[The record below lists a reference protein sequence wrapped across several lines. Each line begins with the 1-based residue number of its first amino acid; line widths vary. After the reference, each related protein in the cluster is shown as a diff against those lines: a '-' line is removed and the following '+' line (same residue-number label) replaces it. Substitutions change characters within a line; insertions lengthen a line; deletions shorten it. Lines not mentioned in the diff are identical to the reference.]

1 MKKIKEFL
9 GKSIYKKIRIWHV
22 LALLVVMFFSYESPE
37 PDGIYRTSTS
47 SEHSFISFSPPN
59 NHHSDYITWVG
70 NKRGRTSNCK
80 TQGSYTYNKETKI
93 ITVSDL
99 YNSNCPNKSKLNGE
113 WKYKESYVVN
123 PRGVEYHI
131 D

>member
-1 MKKIKEFL
+1 MKK
-9 GKSIYKKIRIWHV
+9 
-22 LALLVVMFFSYESPE
+22 LLLILLCLPMILFFSCEASE
-37 PDGIYRTSTS
+37 ADGIYRTSTS

-80 TQGSYTYNKETKI
+80 TKGNYTYNKETKI

-99 YNSNCPNKSKLNGE
+99 YNSNCPNNA
-113 WKYKESYVVN
+113 VN
-123 PRGVEYHI
+123 YI
-131 D
+131 TNY